1 VRSLKEQLAGTEA
14 KLAAFR
20 AESER
25 SRGETLGADPSE
37 IATLNGQ
44 LVAATVERSGK
55 EATLERLRRL
65 IAGGERAVPTV
76 ELGSSPMLDNL
87 LALKAELLRREAE
100 LAGQYGERHPKL
112 LDARAEKAKLEYRI
126 REERQVLLRQFETEV
141 ARARATEQ
149 ALAGKLDELK
159 GKALR
164 REDTAQRAQELEREV
179 ELNR

>member
-1 VRSLKEQLAGTEA
+1 
-14 KLAAFR
+14 
-20 AESER
+20 
-25 SRGETLGADPSE
+25 
-37 IATLNGQ
+37 
-44 LVAATVERSGK
+44 
-55 EATLERLRRL
+55 
-65 IAGGERAVPTV
+65 
-76 ELGSSPMLDNL
+76 MLDNL

-112 LDARAEKAKLEYRI
+112 LDARAEKAKLDYRI

-164 REDTAQRAQELEREV
+164 REETAQRAQELEREV
-179 ELNR
+179 ELNRRLYEAHLARAGSEGKPEAAQEPDARILSEAVPPATPVFPKPRR